1 MDRIK
6 TEINELSDSADNIV
20 KELDSM
26 KSKGAH
32 LSLEQKC
39 EECVLHSRNNKSNTN
54 ANTNANSNNTNSNSN
69 TANTALF
76 SRPFYL
82 FPCGHGYHADCI
94 IRMYIG
100 ESSSKSCNGFTSA
113 TFSNTANTANTI
125 SNCALDPILVS
136 RIRSLSEQVNALSN
150 KIVKDSQNNDKR
162 VLLQLDLLQNEL
174 DSYIAADCP
183 LCGDIM
189 IKLVSISLCN
199 TGNPQADVK
208 EAQSWE
214 I

>member
-1 MDRIK
+1 MKDDICNILSDNGSKLERVK
-6 TEINELSDSADNIV
+6 TEINELSESTENIV

-39 EECVLHSRNNKSNTN
+39 EECVHQHI
-54 ANTNANSNNTNSNSN
+54 
-69 TANTALF
+69 NTALF
-76 SRPFYL
+76 SKPFYL
-82 FPCGHGYHADCI
+82 FPCGHGYHADCLV
-94 IRMYIG
+94 RMYVG
-100 ESSSKSCNGFTSA
+100 ESATKSLNGFTSA
-113 TFSNTANTANTI
+113 TFSDAANTSNTI
-125 SNCALDPILVS
+125 SNCVLDPILVS
-136 RIRSLSEQVNALSN
+136 RIRSLSEQINSLSN

-162 VLLQLDLLQNEL
+162 VMLQLDLFQNEL

-189 IKLVSISLCN
+189 IKLVAVSLCN
-199 TGNPQADVK
+199 TGNPQADAK
-208 EAQSWE
+208 EAKSWD